1 MPDLVDMRVVG
12 MLCSH
17 LCHELVNPL
26 GAVNNGIELLLEG
39 GVDMQDEALSLVEGS
54 AERATRRIEF
64 YRMAYGM
71 AGVSGVG
78 DLARARALVDGV
90 LMEGRLSLAW
100 PDAERNPALPPGCGR
115 MLLNLAV
122 AAAAALPRGGVLTIA
137 VDDREGE
144 LHLRAAARGD
154 DARLDDSARAVY
166 RGEVAVDE
174 LTPRTIHSYFTVK
187 LAESLG
193 AGIEVS
199 EGAGDEVGFDVR
211 LP

>member
-26 GAVNNGIELLLEG
+26 GAVNNGIELLLDTG
-39 GVDMQDEALSLVEGS
+39 GDMQDDALSLVESS
-54 AERATRRIEF
+54 AQRATRRIEY

-78 DLARARALVDGV
+78 DLSTARELVDGV
-90 LMEGRLSLAW
+90 LMEGRLSLEW
-100 PDAERNPALPPGCGR
+100 PGAERNPSLPPGCGR
-115 MLLNLAV
+115 MLLNLAG
-122 AAAAALPRGGVLTIA
+122 AAAEALPRGGVLTITVEENDGA
-137 VDDREGE
+137 M
-144 LHLRAAARGD
+144 HLTATARGD
-154 DARLDDSARAVY
+154 RARLEESVRPVY
-166 RGEVAVDE
+166 RGEIAVAE
-174 LTPRTIHSYFTVK
+174 LTPRNIHSYFTVR

-193 AGIEVS
+193 GRVEVS
-199 EGAGDEVGFDVR
+199 EGTDGEVSFGVR